1 MIGESGL
8 GPVRRVPEWP
18 LILVTNDDGIR
29 APGLLALKRALDTL
43 GDVMVVA
50 PDRNR
55 TGSARSITMDGPLWV
70 EDVAL
75 PDGSIGYAIEGT
87 PVDCVRMAALG
98 LLDRPP
104 DLIVSGINHGG
115 NLGDDITYSGTVAAA
130 LEGIV
135 LDIPSLAVSAEGYHP
150 GYDLEVPALVAA
162 RLIAAFLREGFPART
177 LLNVNCPDVPFQQLA
192 GARLTTLGTRIY
204 GDRADLQSV
213 HGSRREY
220 LIYGDDLSYHVEE
233 GSDFEAVSQGYV
245 SVTPIHFE
253 LTARE
258 ALEFMRRWDLDLHG
272 ADGPPAE
279 APGTRASAGALPDA
293 TPIVPAPRAVIFDLD
308 GTVVDSVEL
317 IVESFRYATET
328 VLGRTFTREEMI
340 ANVGKPLL
348 EQMAVIDPQR
358 AEELVRIYREFN
370 HREHDRMLSL
380 YLGMDRLLHSL
391 RARGARLG
399 LVTSK
404 SRPTTQMA
412 FDLTGIEPLFHAT
425 VCYEDTT
432 RNKPHP
438 EPIVYCAGLLGV
450 PPEEAVYVGDS
461 PYDLQAAR
469 SAGAWSV
476 GVTWGVFSEQVLLAE
491 APDRMAHTVEELAT
505 VLGLAPGDLGPADS
519 VEPSGRKEE

>member
-1 MIGESGL
+1 M
-8 GPVRRVPEWP
+8 
-18 LILVTNDDGIR
+18 
-29 APGLLALKRALDTL
+29 
-43 GDVMVVA
+43 
-50 PDRNR
+50 
-55 TGSARSITMDGPLWV
+55 
-70 EDVAL
+70 
-75 PDGSIGYAIEGT
+75 
-87 PVDCVRMAALG
+87 
-98 LLDRPP
+98 
-104 DLIVSGINHGG
+104 
-115 NLGDDITYSGTVAAA
+115 AAA

-162 RLIAAFLREGFPART
+162 RLIAAFLREGFPTRT
-177 LLNVNCPDVPFQQLA
+177 LLNVNCPDVPFHQLA

-213 HGSRREY
+213 HGTRREY
-220 LIYGDDLSYHVEE
+220 LIYGDDLSYHAEE

-258 ALEFMRRWDLDLHG
+258 ALEFMRRWDLNLHG
-272 ADGPPAE
+272 ADELPVEEPE
-279 APGTRASAGALPDA
+279 TRASAGLPPD
-293 TPIVPAPRAVIFDLD
+293 PAPLLPVPRAVIFDLD

-328 VLGRTFTREEMI
+328 VLGKTYTREEMI

-348 EQMAVIDPQR
+348 EQMAVLDASR
-358 AEELVRIYREFN
+358 AEELVRVYREFN

-380 YLGMDRLLHSL
+380 YVGMDRLLHVL
-391 RARGARLG
+391 RARGSRLG

-425 VCYEDTT
+425 VCYEDTA

-438 EPIVYCAGLLGV
+438 EPILYCAGLLGV
-450 PPEEAVYVGDS
+450 SPEEAVYVGDS

-469 SAGAWSV
+469 SAGARSV
-476 GVTWGVFSEQVLLAE
+476 GVTWGVFSEKVLRAE
-491 APDRMAHTVEELAT
+491 DPDRMAHTVEELAAM
-505 VLGLAPGDLGPADS
+505 LGVALGDLELVDPP
-519 VEPSGRKEE
+519 EPDGRKGG